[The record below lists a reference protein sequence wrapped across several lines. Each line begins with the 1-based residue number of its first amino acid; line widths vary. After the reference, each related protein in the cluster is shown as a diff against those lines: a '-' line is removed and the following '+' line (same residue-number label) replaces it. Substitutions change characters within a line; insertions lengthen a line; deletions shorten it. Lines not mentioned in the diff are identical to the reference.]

1 MLGFSV
7 VGLKDVGAEVVGS
20 LLGIAVLGMT
30 DVGKLGIAAVG
41 VEVDGA
47 DVLGD
52 KLGLAVFKVL
62 RLMNMLGLKVI
73 GLEIVGAVLG
83 NVPVVGVVGSSG
95 LLVGVNVVGDLL
107 GLAD

>member
-7 VGLKDVGAEVVGS
+7 VGLKDVGAEVFGS
-20 LLGIAVLGMT
+20 LPSIAVLGLT

-62 RLMNMLGLKVI
+62 RLNMLGLKVI

-83 NVPVVGVVGSSG
+83 NVPVIGVVGSSG